1 MLSVTLGPLALP
13 LAPLLLLLAVGCA
26 SWLAGRLQ
34 ARLQARQGAD
44 AGSAG
49 STSSAASAGGAGS
62 VERADGASGP
72 DRARRAQRTA
82 DAASRSVVLAAALG
96 LLAAR
101 AVYLA
106 RNAEAYLAVPPAL
119 LDLRDGGWHAPSG
132 FAAAAAWLL
141 WCGWR
146 VPARRLP
153 LAAAAATA
161 ALVWT
166 AGALVS
172 GAAGSHGMPEV
183 TLAALDGGAP
193 VALRQAAAGRPVL
206 VNLWASWC
214 APCRAE
220 MPTLGAAQR
229 QHADVGLLFVNQGEP
244 EAAVRAYLAALRPPL
259 REVLLDPGAR
269 LGAAVGSRGLPTSLF
284 YDAQG
289 RLVDAH
295 FGVLNAAALQA
306 RLRGLVERAPPRST
320 SPALPS
326 P

>member
-269 LGAAVGSRGLPTSLF
+269 LGAAVGSRGLPTSFF